1 MAFNKRD
8 SHRKYHERSCINKM
22 NEERTEYIK
31 LKVNTLR
38 KFTINVFERFGVPA
52 EDAKIAAD
60 ILIVADQRGIGS
72 HGLQRL
78 IRYTNG
84 LRTGVMKPSADI
96 KILKETPN
104 TLLISGGDGLGQV
117 VGYKAMKLVIDKALK
132 NNIAFAAV
140 RDSNH
145 YGIAG
150 YYSMMA
156 LEHNLIGLAMTNSAP
171 LMVPTHGKNAIIGTN
186 PLSIAVPTGKE
197 LPFVLDMATST
208 TTRGKVEVY
217 SREGKPM
224 PITWATDELGN
235 PTQDASRVAA
245 NLIERKGGGL
255 IPLGG
260 AEEENGGHKGY
271 GLCVAIDI
279 LSGVLSGSAF
289 GPNLYAKKDI
299 PAKVSHFFGAIKIDA
314 FIDPALFK
322 RMVDNYINTLKNSEK
337 AAGKNRIFTH
347 GEKEFEFYEQ
357 QKEEVHIYYKVVEE
371 LRKIGEEVNIE
382 VPF

>member
-1 MAFNKRD
+1 M
-8 SHRKYHERSCINKM
+8 E
-22 NEERTEYIK
+22 EYIRI
-31 LKVNTLR
+31 KVDALQE
-38 KFTINVFERFGVPA
+38 FTINVFNKFGVPV

-60 ILIVADQRGIGS
+60 ILIAADQRGIGS

-78 IRYTNG
+78 TRYTNG
-84 LRTGVMKPSADI
+84 LKTGVMKPIADI
-96 KILKETPN
+96 KVLKETPN

-150 YYSMMA
+150 YYAMMA
-156 LEHNLIGLAMTNSAP
+156 LEHNLIGFSITNSAP

-186 PLSIAVPTGKE
+186 PISIAVPAGKE
-197 LPFVLDMATST
+197 QPFVLDMATST
-208 TTRGKVEVY
+208 VTRGEVEVY
-217 SREGKPM
+217 AREGKPM

-235 PTQDASRVAA
+235 PTQDASRVEA
-245 NLIERKGGGL
+245 NLLEKKGGGL

-260 AEEENGGHKGY
+260 AEEEGGGHKGY
-271 GLCVAIDI
+271 GLCVALDI

-289 GPNLYAKKDI
+289 GPNLYAKKDV

-314 FIDPALFK
+314 FIELALFK
-322 RMVDNYINTLKNSEK
+322 SMMDEYINVLKNSEK
-337 AAGKNRIFTH
+337 AAGKDRIFIH
-347 GEKEFEFYEQ
+347 GEKEFELYEQ
-357 QKEEVHIYYKVVEE
+357 QKEEVRLYYKVVEE
-371 LRKIGEEVNIE
+371 LRKIAEEVNIKA
-382 VPF
+382 PF

>member
-1 MAFNKRD
+1 MEEYIRIKVDALQEFTTNVFNK
-8 SHRKYHERSCINKM
+8 
-22 NEERTEYIK
+22 
-31 LKVNTLR
+31 
-38 KFTINVFERFGVPA
+38 FGVPV

-60 ILIVADQRGIGS
+60 ILIAADQRGIGS

-78 IRYTNG
+78 TRYTNG
-84 LRTGVMKPSADI
+84 LKTGVMKPIADI
-96 KILKETPN
+96 KVLKETPN

-117 VGYKAMKLVIDKALK
+117 VGYKAMELVIDKALK

-150 YYSMMA
+150 YYAMMA
-156 LEHNLIGLAMTNSAP
+156 LEHNLIGFSITNSAP

-186 PLSIAVPTGKE
+186 PISIAVPAGKE
-197 LPFVLDMATST
+197 QPFVLDMATST
-208 TTRGKVEVY
+208 VTRGEVEVY
-217 SREGKPM
+217 AREGKPM

-235 PTQDASRVAA
+235 PTQDASRVEA
-245 NLIERKGGGL
+245 NLLEKKGGGL

-260 AEEENGGHKGY
+260 AEEEGGGHKGY

-289 GPNLYAKKDI
+289 GPNLYAKKDV

-314 FIDPALFK
+314 FIELALFK
-322 RMVDNYINTLKNSEK
+322 SMMDEYINVLKNSEK
-337 AAGKNRIFTH
+337 AAGKDRIFIH
-347 GEKEFEFYEQ
+347 GEKEFELYEQ
-357 QKEEVHIYYKVVEE
+357 QEEEVRLYYKVVEE
-371 LRKIGEEVNIE
+371 LRKIAEEVNIKA
-382 VPF
+382 PF